1 MISSS
6 WMEDLAMHRSI
17 VDTKFPY
24 VLICS
29 TFGAILSLAS
39 VWIVTAITYA
49 PAIVA

>member
-1 MISSS
+1 MVSNR
-6 WMEDLAMHRSI
+6 WMEDLAMYRSI

-29 TFGAILSLAS
+29 TFGSILSLAS

-49 PAIVA
+49 PTVVA